1 MFCHKCG
8 TQNPDD
14 AGFCIKCGA
23 KLITEDSQ
31 QAVPAPVTPQQSQAT
46 PASQQP
52 IQPAPPQ
59 QPVPPVV
66 PGTVPTAPAMP
77 PKKKSRKKF
86 IVLGIVLLVVIIGI
100 FIAVNWEGET
110 DYIATVKAHMPF
122 NKSQGLPY
130 SYEEVFG
137 KYLSN
142 AVWMTE
148 KSETGADVVVDGIG
162 TGTDTPIQITI
173 GVKPAPNQ
181 PDIAL
186 ITPKSIKAGD
196 SEASTEGETTDI
208 LYVFFA
214 AYSEDVKD
222 FAAIR
227 DGIEKAN
234 RKFELTETYTNEKE
248 GISFRYPSELEY
260 NEGGEYGTE
269 DEEGT
274 SMVAIFGTY
283 TLSAMGDPSFDM
295 KIQKLTDRELMDKAF
310 ADEPEFLDT
319 FGYDSDVFTDIKIGT
334 DELDGVEARTVQAQS
349 AVEGL
354 PSVVLHEYY
363 YVSGP
368 SVYRVIL
375 SCSEE
380 ALDVYA
386 ELFRQIMDSYT
397 ITEPEPSPTPVPTPS
412 PTPVPTVSPQ
422 YATMEDFL
430 VDPEVDAKL
439 QEMFDQV
446 DGIST
451 TLSISYTEE
460 VLFFEYQYTE
470 SGAFGVPEDLLA
482 NAAKEK
488 VEAMRST
495 YEELADKLCE
505 IADIDNP
512 MVIVQYLTP
521 YDDELF
527 YIEFPGE

>member
-52 IQPAPPQ
+52 IQSAPPQ

-66 PGTVPTAPAMP
+66 LGSVPTAPATP
-77 PKKKSRKKF
+77 PKKKSKKKF
-86 IVLGIVLLVVIIGI
+86 VILGSVLLVVIIGI
-100 FIAVNWEGET
+100 FVAVNWEGET

-122 NKSQGLPY
+122 DKSQGLPY
-130 SYEEVFG
+130 TYEEVLG

-148 KSETGADVVVDGIG
+148 KNETGADVVVDGIG

-196 SEASTEGETTDI
+196 IEASTEGETGDI
-208 LYVFFA
+208 LYVFFV

-222 FAAIR
+222 FAVVR
-227 DGIEKAN
+227 EGIEKFN
-234 RKFELTETYTNEKE
+234 QKFELTETYTNEEE

-260 NEGGEYGTE
+260 NEAGEYGVE
-269 DEEGT
+269 DEDGT
-274 SMVAIFGTY
+274 SMVAIFGNY
-283 TLSAMGDPSFDM
+283 AASAMGEPSYSLTILKMTDPA
-295 KIQKLTDRELMDKAF
+295 LMDKIF
-310 ADEPEFLDT
+310 ANDSEFFDA
-319 FGYDSDVFTDIKIGT
+319 FGYNIEAVTDKST
-334 DELDGVEARTVQAQS
+334 EQDELNGIKVRLAQS
-349 AVEGL
+349 RIDLEAGRATIQQAFFYET
-354 PSVVLHEYY
+354 
-363 YVSGP
+363 GP
-368 SVYRVIL
+368 SAYRVIL

-380 ALDVYA
+380 DLDVFGD
-386 ELFRQIMDSYT
+386 LFQQIMDSYT
-397 ITEPEPSPTPVPTPS
+397 ITEPEPTPTPVPTPS

-422 YATMEDFL
+422 YATMPIPFAERRITMKTCSC
-430 VDPEVDAKL
+430 A
-439 QEMFDQV
+439 
-446 DGIST
+446 
-451 TLSISYTEE
+451 LSRAI
-460 VLFFEYQYTE
+460 
-470 SGAFGVPEDLLA
+470 
-482 NAAKEK
+482 
-488 VEAMRST
+488 R
-495 YEELADKLCE
+495 
-505 IADIDNP
+505 
-512 MVIVQYLTP
+512 
-521 YDDELF
+521 
-527 YIEFPGE
+527 

>member
-1 MFCHKCG
+1 MFCHRCG

-14 AGFCIKCGA
+14 AEFCIKCGA

-52 IQPAPPQ
+52 IQSAPPQ
-59 QPVPPVV
+59 QPVPPVTQGAV
-66 PGTVPTAPAMP
+66 PVAPAIP
-77 PKKKSRKKF
+77 PKKKSKKKF
-86 IVLGIVLLVVIIGI
+86 IILGSVLLVVIIGI

-122 NKSQGLPY
+122 DKSQGLPY
-130 SYEEVFG
+130 TYEEVLG

-148 KSETGADVVVDGIG
+148 KNESGADVVVDGIG

-260 NEGGEYGTE
+260 NEAGEYGVE
-269 DEEGT
+269 DEDGA
-274 SMVAIFGTY
+274 SMVAIFGNY
-283 TLSAMGDPSFDM
+283 TASAMGDPSYSLTILKMTDPEKKDKIFASDSEFFDAFGFN
-295 KIQKLTDRELMDKAF
+295 IETITDKSTAQ
-310 ADEPEFLDT
+310 DEIN
-319 FGYDSDVFTDIKIGT
+319 GIKVR
-334 DELDGVEARTVQAQS
+334 LAQS
-349 AVEGL
+349 RIDLDAGRATIQQAFFYE
-354 PSVVLHEYY
+354 
-363 YVSGP
+363 SGA

-380 ALDVYA
+380 DLDVFA
-386 ELFRQIMDSYT
+386 DLFNQIMDSYT
-397 ITEPEPSPTPVPTPS
+397 ITEPEPTPTPVPTPS
-412 PTPVPTVSPQ
+412 PTPEPTPMPGASSSTSLDITFRNKSLVDWCTGPADIAYDTFGWPDYGTVISGSL
-422 YATMEDFL
+422 YSDGSVFFGYNDGVKFL
-430 VDPEVDAKL
+430 VDP
-439 QEMFDQV
+439 Q
-446 DGIST
+446 
-451 TLSISYTEE
+451 
-460 VLFFEYQYTE
+460 
-470 SGAFGVPEDLLA
+470 SG
-482 NAAKEK
+482 
-488 VEAMRST
+488 MITR
-495 YEELADKLCE
+495 
-505 IADIDNP
+505 
-512 MVIVQYLTP
+512 VIVVNADMIYVNGTQFSSDLDEAVSILGTP
-521 YDDELF
+521 DDEE
-527 YIEFPGE
+527 YS

>member
-31 QAVPAPVTPQQSQAT
+31 Q
-46 PASQQP
+46 P
-52 IQPAPPQ
+52 IQSAPPQ

-66 PGTVPTAPAMP
+66 PGSVPTAPATP
-77 PKKKSRKKF
+77 PKKKSKKKF
-86 IVLGIVLLVVIIGI
+86 VILGSVLLMVIIGI
-100 FIAVNWEGET
+100 FVAVNWEGET

-122 NKSQGLPY
+122 DKSQGLPY
-130 SYEEVFG
+130 TYEEVLG

-148 KSETGADVVVDGIG
+148 KNETGADVMVDGIG

-196 SEASTEGETTDI
+196 NEASTEGETSDI
-208 LYVFFA
+208 LYVFFV

-248 GISFRYPSELEY
+248 GITFRYPSELEY
-260 NEGGEYGTE
+260 NEAGEYGVE

-283 TLSAMGDPSFDM
+283 TLSAMGEPSFDM
-295 KIQKLTDRELMDKAF
+295 KIQKLTDQELMDKAF
-310 ADEPEFLDT
+310 ADEPAFVDA
-319 FGYDSDVFTDIKIGT
+319 FGYSFEAVTDVETKVDKI
-334 DELDGVEARTVQAQS
+334 DGIEARKVQVRIAIDDFP
-349 AVEGL
+349 
-354 PSVVLHEYY
+354 PSVVQDYFYE
-363 YVSGP
+363 SGP
-368 SVYRVIL
+368 SVYRVML

-380 ALDVYA
+380 NLDLYA
-386 ELFRQIMDSYT
+386 DLFQQIIDSYT
-397 ITEPEPSPTPVPTPS
+397 ITEPEPTPTPVPTPS
-412 PTPVPTVSPQ
+412 PMPVSTVSPQ

-430 VDPEVDAKL
+430 VDPEVEAKL
-439 QEMFDQV
+439 QEMLDQV

-451 TLSISYTEE
+451 TLSISFTEE
-460 VLFFEYQYTE
+460 TLFFEYQYTE
-470 SGAFGVPEDLLA
+470 SGAFGVPENLLA

-488 VEAMRST
+488 VDAMRST
-495 YEELADKLCE
+495 YEELADDLCE
-505 IADIDNP
+505 IANIDNP

-521 YDDELF
+521 YDELY